1 MRGADLDMNTDGRNV
16 FAHGAEMT
24 LKPVDMPVSL
34 EQEELR
40 GLSRTVAEI
49 EWLLFALVLIFQAF
63 GKPDDVARAA
73 LSMALM
79 FYAAFVLAFRYTN
92 FYRSESRIK
101 IAIETWVMIL
111 FITWSVWFTGGY
123 NSPLLN
129 CFLLVVIT
137 SALALGKISTAL
149 ELGVIGLVLAAL
161 GSQSAN
167 HWISLSNISGLGV
180 QFAPFILVGYV
191 TTMFSADIRFGLAK
205 AKMLSETD
213 ELTGL
218 LNRRAFAITAARLFG
233 QAMRYK
239 RQMSVLMIDADA
251 LKLVNDEYG
260 HGAGDDLLCL
270 LARTI
275 QHELRT
281 TDILARFGGDEFVAM
296 LPETGA
302 KAAGDV
308 AERVRLAVEHA
319 RVNSGS
325 GMIGSTVSIGIAT
338 FPGDGRILE
347 TLMENADAAL
357 YRAKTTGR
365 NRVVEFS
372 KREEASL
379 VNPL

>member
-1 MRGADLDMNTDGRNV
+1 MNTEGRGAFALGADM
-16 FAHGAEMT
+16 A

-63 GKPDDVARAA
+63 GKPDDVARTA

-92 FYRSESRIK
+92 FYRTESRVK

-123 NSPLLN
+123 GSPLLN
-129 CFLLVVIT
+129 CYLLVVIT
-137 SALALGKISTAL
+137 SSLALGKVSTAL
-149 ELGVIGLVLAAL
+149 ELVVIGLVLAAL
-161 GSQSAN
+161 GAQSAS
-167 HWISLSNISGLGV
+167 HWLSLSSLSGLAV

-239 RQMSVLMIDADA
+239 RQLSILMIDADA
-251 LKLVNDEYG
+251 LKQVNDEYG

-281 TDILARFGGDEFVAM
+281 TDVLARFGGDEFVAM

-302 KAAGDV
+302 KAASDV

-319 RVNSGS
+319 RVNSGPS
-325 GMIGSTVSIGIAT
+325 MIGSTVSIGIAT

-347 TLMENADAAL
+347 TLMENADTAL

-372 KREEASL
+372 KRDEAML
-379 VNPL
+379 VNPI

>member
-1 MRGADLDMNTDGRNV
+1 MNTDGRNA
-16 FAHGAEMT
+16 FAVGADMA
-24 LKPVDMPVSL
+24 LKPVEMPISL

-49 EWLLFALVLIFQAF
+49 EWLLFALVLIYQAF
-63 GKPDDVARAA
+63 GKPDEFSRAA

-92 FYRSESRIK
+92 FYRTESRTK
-101 IAIETWVMIL
+101 IAIETWVMIV
-111 FITWSVWFTGGY
+111 FITWSVWFTDGY
-123 NSPLLN
+123 RSPLLN

-137 SALALGKISTAL
+137 SSLALGKLSTAL
-149 ELGVIGLVLAAL
+149 ELAVIGLVLAAL
-161 GSQSAN
+161 GSQSAS
-167 HWISLSNISGLGV
+167 HWISLSNVSGLAV
-180 QFAPFILVGYV
+180 QFAPFVVVGYV
-191 TTMFSADIRFGLAK
+191 TTMFSADIRYGLAK

-233 QAMRYK
+233 QAVRYK
-239 RQMSVLMIDADA
+239 RQLSMLMIDADA
-251 LKLVNDEYG
+251 LKQVNDEYG

-270 LARTI
+270 LAKTI

-302 KAAGDV
+302 KSASDV
-308 AERVRLAVEHA
+308 AERVRLAVENA
-319 RVNSGS
+319 RVHSGS
-325 GMIGSTVSIGIAT
+325 GVIGSTVSVGIAT

-347 TLMENADAAL
+347 SLMENADAAL

-372 KREEASL
+372 KRDEVAL

>member
-1 MRGADLDMNTDGRNV
+1 MNTERHNTLAQGADL
-16 FAHGAEMT
+16 A

-40 GLSRTVAEI
+40 GLSRSVAEI
-49 EWLLFALVLIFQAF
+49 EWLLFALVLIYQAF
-63 GKPDDVARAA
+63 GKPDEFARAA

-92 FYRSESRIK
+92 FYRTESRIK

-111 FITWSVWFTGGY
+111 FITWSVWFTGKYG
-123 NSPLLN
+123 SPLLN
-129 CFLLVVIT
+129 CYLLVVIT
-137 SALALGKISTAL
+137 SALALGKLSTAL
-149 ELGVIGLVLAAL
+149 ELLVIGLMLAVL
-161 GSQSAN
+161 GNQSSSQ
-167 HWISLSNISGLGV
+167 WVSLSNLSALSV

-191 TTMFSADIRFGLAK
+191 TTMFSADIRYGLAK

-213 ELTGL
+213 ELTSL

-233 QAMRYK
+233 QATRYK
-239 RQMSVLMIDADA
+239 RQLSVLMIDADA
-251 LKLVNDEYG
+251 LKQVNDEYG

-270 LARTI
+270 LAKTI

-302 KAAGDV
+302 KAACDV
-308 AERVRLAVEHA
+308 AERVRIAVENA
-319 RVNSGS
+319 RANSGS

-347 TLMENADAAL
+347 SLMENADAAL

-372 KREEASL
+372 KREEIVV